1 MIERKIIIGLITSTE
16 YCQKIKD
23 YWKPYFIESATAKQL
38 ALWIWE
44 YFNKYEKAPGKDI
57 EAIFYTKLK
66 KEKIQKSIAEEIEE
80 DILPALSE
88 QYVNEGIN
96 LSYLIE
102 ETEKYFNER
111 HIQIHNEKVQALL
124 NENKIEEAKQ
134 LIANFKPLDKIT
146 IKLDDFIL
154 TVNQIREKKSQY
166 FPTLIKPWLKEGQ
179 TTILYGKAG
188 SGKSLLSIL
197 IAYIVGLKEYKE
209 VEIGEWQVKHPTGCL
224 YIDGEMGEQEMNERI
239 SQYEYLGRQSQ
250 EHRIK
255 ILSLPEYQLATEDSF
270 YLSVRENQLKILHWL
285 RDHPNYKL
293 IVLDSVTTLFGLQEE
308 NDNSEWSNKV
318 NPFLRDLRALG
329 IACILL
335 HHAGK
340 DAKKGLRGATAMEAM
355 AYNIFRLTNH
365 GAKEQERGEAWFVL
379 STDKQRAS
387 KYSFKKFAL
396 HFFPSMDGKDTEW
409 EETEV
414 DFE

>member
-179 TTILYGKAG
+179 TTILYGTYG

-197 IAYIVGLKEYKE
+197 IAYMLGLHDYRTDNCE
-209 VEIGEWQVKHPTGCL
+209 VGEWTINKPTGCL
-224 YIDGEMGEQEMNERI
+224 YIDGELGEKEMEERV
-239 SQYEYLGRQSQ
+239 SQFQWLGDQSAK
-250 EHRIK
+250 HRLR
-255 ILSLPEYQLATEDSF
+255 ILSVPEYQLATEDSF
-270 YLSVRENQLKILHWL
+270 YLSNRANQQKIVKWLKEHST
-285 RDHPNYKL
+285 YKL
-293 IVLDSVTTLFGLQEE
+293 VILDSISTLFGLEEE
-308 NDNSEWSNKV
+308 NSNSEWNNKV
-318 NPFLRDLRALG
+318 NPLLRDLRALNV
-329 IACILL
+329 ACLLL

-340 DAKKGLRGATAMEAM
+340 DNKRGLRGASAMGAM
-355 AYNIFRLTNH
+355 AHNIFRLTTH
-365 GAKEQERGEAWFVL
+365 GSKAIEKGEAWFTL
-379 STDKQRAS
+379 NIEKQRAS
-387 KYSFKKFAL
+387 GFSFRRFSLRFIKDEDKK
-396 HFFPSMDGKDTEW
+396 
-409 EETEV
+409 ETHWVITSNE
-414 DFE
+414 

>member
-1 MIERKIIIGLITSTE
+1 MIERKIIIGLITSS
-16 YCQKIKD
+16 QFLQDIKAIWQSR
-23 YWKPYFIESATAKQL
+23 YMESATAKIIAQ
-38 ALWIWE
+38 WCWE
-44 YFNKYEKAPGKDI
+44 YYDEYHKAPFRDI
-57 EAIFYTKLK
+57 EVIYHKKLQQGNLS
-66 KEKIQKSIAEEIEE
+66 KELAEEIEQ
-80 DILPALSE
+80 DILPGLNDE
-88 QYVNEGIN
+88 FVEEEIN
-96 LSYLIE
+96 VEYLTKITVDYFRERKLLLYKDNLE
-102 ETEKYFNER
+102 ELIDTG
-111 HIQIHNEKVQALL
+111 
-124 NENKIEEAKQ
+124 KIEEAEK
-134 LIANFKPLDKIT
+134 IALEYVPVSKTKVDLK
-146 IKLDDFIL
+146 DFIV
-154 TVNQIREKKSQY
+154 TTAQIRRKKKE
-166 FPTLIKPWLKEGQ
+166 PLITFMKPWLKEGQ

-188 SGKSLLSIL
+188 CGKSLLSIL

-270 YLSVRENQLKILHWL
+270 HLSVRENQLKILHWL

-293 IVLDSVTTLFGLQEE
+293 IILDSVTTLFGLQEE